1 MGVRNRDA
9 KEGKDGQRK
18 EGGEGKP
25 RRGGLRKLKERLEA
39 ARMGRDGENSSG
51 RVWGRL
57 TRTGRE
63 EEREGAALERGG
75 RGERDGK
82 GNKKG
87 GE

>member
-1 MGVRNRDA
+1 MGVRNKDA
-9 KEGKDGQRK
+9 KEGKDGQR
-18 EGGEGKP
+18 GW
-25 RRGGLRKLKERLEA
+25 
-39 ARMGRDGENSSG
+39 GRDGENSSG

-63 EEREGAALERGG
+63 EGREGAALERGG